1 MSNST
6 VILSIFFEIIN
17 LAASLCSHC
26 IDINLNLSSNAFL
39 SFRSWSNLV
48 SIRMATRR
56 LTNSFF
62 LCSSPAFV
70 LIAAFSVSS
79 FSFNTAFSLF
89 SSPSTRSSNFSR
101 SILVELTALLPLS
114 SSWTFSSSMPCF
126 KALNLKLF
134 CRLTVWR
141 YSSFIRF
148 KFVSQSLWCC
158 WESSRTLSMMSL
170 TSLLICTKEEE
181 TCLISW
187 AKLKLVT
194 VSDSPKK
201 FSYAFFLPLSSKI
214 LLSVLACK
222 SFSFS
227 RSWERLSFSY
237 FFCSRL
243 SLHSVISASRALLL
257 NVASFNSD
265 SRPSNLSKRLSFS
278 RLTCSTTK
286 SMLRLCLEFS
296 SSWISSSLL

>member
-1 MSNST
+1 
-6 VILSIFFEIIN
+6 
-17 LAASLCSHC
+17 
-26 IDINLNLSSNAFL
+26 
-39 SFRSWSNLV
+39 
-48 SIRMATRR
+48 
-56 LTNSFF
+56 
-62 LCSSPAFV
+62 
-70 LIAAFSVSS
+70 
-79 FSFNTAFSLF
+79 
-89 SSPSTRSSNFSR
+89 
-101 SILVELTALLPLS
+101 
-114 SSWTFSSSMPCF
+114 
-126 KALNLKLF
+126 
-134 CRLTVWR
+134 
-141 YSSFIRF
+141 
-148 KFVSQSLWCC
+148 
-158 WESSRTLSMMSL
+158 MSL

-187 AKLKLVT
+187 AKLKPVA
-194 VSDSPKK
+194 VSDSPNK
-201 FSYAFFLPLSSKI
+201 FSYAFLPLSSKI

-257 NVASFNSD
+257 NVASFTSD

-296 SSWISSSLL
+296 SS